1 MSEEL
6 ESLRLRIHELEKTT
20 RRLAVLLAALGAG
33 IVIIFLV
40 GAGTKKDEDNVTAKT
55 ISSDFISTKTLY
67 VASGSGTQHIDIS
80 ALPVGGLEIG
90 FYDAKKQF
98 PPRLSISL
106 DTDGPKLSL
115 VRAKPKS
122 TGS

>member
-67 VASGSGTQHIDIS
+67 VASWSGTQHIDIS
-80 ALPVGGLEIG
+80 ALPVVGLEIG
-90 FYDAKKQF
+90 FYDANKQF
-98 PPRLSISL
+98 PPRLSLSL
-106 DTDGPKLSL
+106 DTAGPNIPLLSPQ
-115 VRAKPKS
+115 PKS
-122 TGS
+122 P